1 MKRVPDKL
9 KVILKKERTLT
20 RTVMGQEQTVQVR
33 PAFFVP
39 DDSPEMLETA
49 IAWAR
54 GYSKRGYV
62 KSKKEGGPHFGEEP
76 EIREVPNDT
85 FHALTLWDLVHRSQG
100 GDLAFRVL
108 TREGWLVDLREDEF
122 MQTILSSGMRG
133 GWLEG
138 DFRWVRSG
146 TSQMRIAIVGSDLY
160 QQCLEDDKLK
170 ARKPILK
177 EGLEVGG
184 VYRGNFTHDQ
194 VYLGRVRYE
203 GKVFQAW
210 IALYVDEYHMKRA
223 GLPIDDRQ
231 AMFDYRWRCSPNVQ
245 IVKEKKVLQKVANVH
260 ATEIRISRVKGWSGG
275 FIDREKIEGI
285 DLPVVGEK

>member
-62 KSKKEGGPHFGEEP
+62 NSKKDGGPHFGEDR

-85 FHALTLWDLVHRSQG
+85 FHALTLWELVHRSQG
-100 GDLAFRVL
+100 GDLAFRVI

-122 MQTILSSGMRG
+122 MQTILSDGMQG
-133 GWLEG
+133 GGLEG
-138 DFRWVRSG
+138 EFRWVRSG

-160 QQCLEDDKLK
+160 RECIEDDKRN
-170 ARKPILK
+170 ARKPISK
-177 EGLEVGG
+177 GDLEVGG
-184 VYRGNFTHDQ
+184 VYKGNFTNEQ
-194 VYLGRVRYE
+194 VYLGRVRYQ
-203 GKVFQAW
+203 GKVLQAW
-210 IALYVDEYHMKRA
+210 LPLIAHEFYLKRA
-223 GLPIDDRQ
+223 GLTPDDRQ
-231 AMFDYRWRCSPNVQ
+231 GQFDYGQRCSPHVQ
-245 IVKEKKVLQKVANVH
+245 IVKEKKVLEKVANVH
-260 ATEIRISRVKGWSGG
+260 ATKIRISYAKGWSGG
-275 FIDREKIEGI
+275 RIEENEVEGI
-285 DLPVVGEK
+285 DLPVED